1 MTNALQPLDALAD
14 PTRRTI
20 FERVAKRPQSVGE
33 LAKGLPVSRP
43 AVSQHLR
50 TLKEAQL
57 VMDEAQGTKR
67 IYRIDPRGIGI
78 MRAWLD
84 DHWGEALRAFQKF
97 TDQEGL

>member
-1 MTNALQPLDALAD
+1 MANALRPLDALAD
-14 PTRRTI
+14 PTRRSI

-33 LAKGLPVSRP
+33 LAADLPVSRP

-57 VMDEAQGTKR
+57 VIDQARGTKR

-84 DHWGEALRAFQKF
+84 DQWGEALAAFQKF